1 MTFIP
6 EFILKIHLKFWLC
19 IHPLTYSIEK
29 LTLYGE
35 TTLDDWIISTIILF
49 LALLIVYLLVKY
61 IKLKVKVESRARDM
75 YEEWQTREMER
86 QVSEKADTLFRTWK
100 LDEEKKIRQ
109 DAVKKSEAVI
119 RGKVTEHLIPYFP
132 DFEYNP
138 KDARFL
144 GTPVDFIVF
153 DGLSEGEMNKVVFV
167 EVKSGKNGAL
177 SQREKLV
184 RECINRG
191 KVSYEIIHNRE

>member
-1 MTFIP
+1 MAMNN
-6 EFILKIHLKFWLC
+6 WVN
-19 IHPLTYSIEK
+19 S
-29 LTLYGE
+29 TL
-35 TTLDDWIISTIILF
+35 ILF
-49 LALLIVYLLVKY
+49 LALFAAYLLLKY
-61 IKLKVKVESRARDM
+61 IQLRGLVESRARDL
-75 YEEWQTREMER
+75 YESWQNREMDR

-109 DAVKKSEAVI
+109 DAVKKSEAVT

-153 DGLSEGEMNKVVFV
+153 DGLSEGEMKKVIFI
-167 EVKSGKNGAL
+167 EVKSGKTDTL
-177 SQREKLV
+177 SKREKLI
-184 RECINRG
+184 RECVDRG
-191 KVSYEIIHNRE
+191 KVSYEIIHNKNNR

>member
-1 MTFIP
+1 M
-6 EFILKIHLKFWLC
+6 
-19 IHPLTYSIEK
+19 
-29 LTLYGE
+29 
-35 TTLDDWIISTIILF
+35 ISTLILF
-49 LALLIVYLLVKY
+49 LALLTVYLLLKY
-61 IKLKVKVESRARDM
+61 IKLKVRVESRARDM
-75 YEEWQTREMER
+75 YEDWQAREMDR
-86 QVSEKADTLFRTWK
+86 QVSEKADNLFRTWK

-144 GTPVDFIVF
+144 GTPVDFLIF

-167 EVKSGKNGAL
+167 EVKSGKTGVL

-184 RECINRG
+184 RECIDRG
-191 KVSYEIIHNRE
+191 RVSYEIIHNKE

>member
-1 MTFIP
+1 MAMNN
-6 EFILKIHLKFWLC
+6 WVN
-19 IHPLTYSIEK
+19 S
-29 LTLYGE
+29 TL
-35 TTLDDWIISTIILF
+35 ILF
-49 LALLIVYLLVKY
+49 LALFAVYLLLKY
-61 IKLKVKVESRARDM
+61 IQLRGLVESHARDL
-75 YEEWQTREMER
+75 YESWQNREMAR

-109 DAVKKSEAVI
+109 DAVKKSEAVT

-153 DGLSEGEMNKVVFV
+153 DGLSEGEMKKVVFI
-167 EVKSGKNGAL
+167 EVKSGKTDTL
-177 SQREKLV
+177 SKREKLV
-184 RECINRG
+184 RECVDRG
-191 KVSYEIIHNRE
+191 KVSYEIIHIRNNR

>member
-1 MTFIP
+1 MNN
-6 EFILKIHLKFWLC
+6 WVN
-19 IHPLTYSIEK
+19 S
-29 LTLYGE
+29 TL
-35 TTLDDWIISTIILF
+35 ILF
-49 LALLIVYLLVKY
+49 LALFAAYLLLKY
-61 IKLKVKVESRARDM
+61 IQLRGLVESRARDL
-75 YEEWQTREMER
+75 YESWQNREMDR

-109 DAVKKSEAVI
+109 DAVKKSEAVT

-153 DGLSEGEMNKVVFV
+153 DGLSEGEMKKVIFI
-167 EVKSGKNGAL
+167 EVKSGKTDTL
-177 SQREKLV
+177 SKREKLI
-184 RECINRG
+184 RECVDRG
-191 KVSYEIIHNRE
+191 KVSYEIIHNKNNR

>member
-1 MTFIP
+1 MNN
-6 EFILKIHLKFWLC
+6 WVN
-19 IHPLTYSIEK
+19 S
-29 LTLYGE
+29 TL
-35 TTLDDWIISTIILF
+35 ILF
-49 LALLIVYLLVKY
+49 LALFAAYLLLKY
-61 IKLKVKVESRARDM
+61 IQLRGLVESRARDL
-75 YEEWQTREMER
+75 YESWQNREMDR

-109 DAVKKSEAVI
+109 DAVKKSEAVT

-153 DGLSEGEMNKVVFV
+153 DGLSEGEMKKVVFI
-167 EVKSGKNGAL
+167 EVKSGKTDTL
-177 SQREKLV
+177 SKREKLV
-184 RECINRG
+184 RECVDRG
-191 KVSYEIIHNRE
+191 KVSYDIIHIRNNR